1 MIANTTYGNA
11 VYRGDGTRLYGLDA
25 ELELKAQSKRDP
37 QTEVELMIWIEKVI
51 GEKLKF
57 PDDLIESLR
66 SGIVLCKLLNSLIP
80 GTIKNI
86 NTSRDTALHHME
98 NIGLYLKACW
108 IVGIQSSDLFVS
120 SDLYLRKNVNAVIQ
134 NLLAIARAAHT
145 LDNYKGPSFGYKPN
159 TNIQPAKK
167 WDQIVYKGPTFVTD
181 LENNNNNNIN
191 NNNSNC
197 SSSNNNNKDCIKC
210 GIEKVC
216 IKCNPSISPT
226 NTTTKTNVN
235 SILNEKEKER
245 EKEKEKELLLKIQN
259 LSNALKEKE
268 EGLKLVNENLEKQ
281 RKKNLEDE
289 KVYKDLIETQKIQLT
304 SKDSLIESINKK
316 NSSLIMLTSNSNNN
330 SAPASVSGINI
341 SPTPST
347 SVSTSN
353 STPYSSSVPT
363 NSSSSSSFINK
374 SSNRNSGVFQ
384 TIASYNNKSGA
395 SSTLAIPNGST
406 NIPSSST
413 ILSKCIRCNITT
425 TKTIKYCSS
434 CGELLIKDN
443 GATPN
448 SSTFNKPPITS
459 KSSITVTS
467 SSVSTQQT
475 LSSPLVSTTT
485 TTTINESDKIKT
497 LIATMKQQEEV
508 ITKLNQQI
516 KIDKEIYEK
525 EKKQQKQTIDNQQVL
540 LNQKDQDSK
549 KAKESSSFTKRG
561 EFLLSAELKST
572 NSTEN
577 YSSFSRPIGNNS
589 TNTTTIT
596 NKELEVL
603 REKVK
608 SLEFKLNEE
617 ICKTKAKDSQIT
629 LLNEKIQSINSRPK
643 RVNTSNQVVSASNVS
658 NNNNNNNNNGNRT
671 SQQIIVGRKRFN
683 TLKPDASDLTTLVDA
698 TLVHLTTILYS
709 KPIEFYQV
717 NSLKDLFSS
726 ELGRRRFSQILK
738 MTLKK
743 VPSLQMNE
751 SSFEFLLFLISCALQ
766 EMNLSK
772 DNDIEAAKIL
782 FNSSDLLYRINP
794 KTNQSEF
801 LKDYIRSANIFK
813 ELTFWSEYYW
823 SEVSKR
829 HRKVYGNIPDTLDK
843 EIVNNLLAYFGQN
856 MIYFSVSSDQ
866 VKNFIIEIAQQ
877 HNLPNNQIDLIIAS
891 IKDSPLYTS
900 TKSNDSNNN
909 IVSSAKVME
918 WDQLIENNII
928 REGFIGC
935 QILNFQGKNLTHYGS
950 YYVEVTEESSMVN
963 YFKETNKDLIK
974 YISIKD
980 NKFLITIDDE
990 NKLYGE
996 CLNQRII
1003 ITKTN
1008 CLFVIFWF
1016 EINTLSKEKANYI
1029 ADSFIDK
1036 LEELGY

>member
-1 MIANTTYGNA
+1 MASVAQGTYGNA
-11 VYRGDGTRLYGLDA
+11 VFRGDGVRLYGLDA
-25 ELELKAQSKRDP
+25 ELELKAQAKRDP
-37 QTEVELMIWIEKVI
+37 QTEIELIKWIEKVI

-86 NTSRDTALHHME
+86 NTARDTALHHME

-120 SDLYLRKNVNAVIQ
+120 SDLYLRKNINAVIQ
-134 NLLAIARAAHT
+134 NLLAIARATHT
-145 LDNYKGPSFGYKPN
+145 LENYKGPTFGYKPN

-167 WDQIVYKGPTFVTD
+167 WDQIVYKGPTYVTD
-181 LENNNNNNIN
+181 LENTSTNTTNQNNNI
-191 NNNSNC
+191 
-197 SSSNNNNKDCIKC
+197 DCTKC

-216 IKCNPSISPT
+216 IKCNPPPT
-226 NTTTKTNVN
+226 IPTIPTTTTTTTNVN
-235 SILNEKEKER
+235 SILNEKERER

-268 EGLKLVNENLEKQ
+268 EGLKLLNENLEKQ
-281 RKKNLEDE
+281 RKKNLEEE
-289 KVYKDLIETQKIQLT
+289 KEFKNLIETQKVQLA
-304 SKDSLIESINKK
+304 SKDSIISSINKT
-316 NSSLIMLTSNSNNN
+316 NSNLILLTSNNNNNNNN
-330 SAPASVSGINI
+330 SAPPSVSGINI
-341 SPTPST
+341 QST
-347 SVSTSN
+347 STVSSN
-353 STPYSSSVPT
+353 STQPT
-363 NSSSSSSFINK
+363 STTSTTSSSFINK
-374 SSNRNSGVFQ
+374 SNRNSGVFQ

-395 SSTLAIPNGST
+395 SSTLAIP
-406 NIPSSST
+406 SSSSASNTSSGT
-413 ILSKCIRCNITT
+413 ILSKCTRCNITT

-434 CGELLIKDN
+434 CGELLVREN
-443 GATPN
+443 SSTPN
-448 SSTFNKPPITS
+448 TSTFNKPPVTS
-459 KSSITVTS
+459 RSSITVTS
-467 SSVSTQQT
+467 PPSNNNNNNNTTTVTTPPLPTATASP
-475 LSSPLVSTTT
+475 PLVSISTTT
-485 TTTINESDKIKT
+485 TTMNENEKIKT

-508 ITKLNQQI
+508 IAKLNQQI
-516 KIDKEIYEK
+516 KVDKEIFEK
-525 EKKQQKQTIDNQQVL
+525 EKKQQKQTIDNQQFL
-540 LNQKDQDSK
+540 LNQKDQDLK
-549 KAKESSSFTKRG
+549 KARESSTSSSSSSTSIKKG

-572 NSTEN
+572 TNSNTSSES

-596 NKELEVL
+596 NKELESL

-608 SLEFKLNEE
+608 SLEIKLNEE
-617 ICKTKAKDSQIT
+617 ICKTKAKDSQIA

-643 RVNTSNQVVSASNVS
+643 RVVTSNQVVSASGGG
-658 NNNNNNNNNGNRT
+658 GNIRN
-671 SQQIIVGRKRFN
+671 SQQVIVGRKRFN
-683 TLKPDASDLTTLVDA
+683 TLKPDAVDLTTLVDA
-698 TLVHLTTILYS
+698 TLVHLATILYS

-717 NSLKDLFSS
+717 NSLKDLFNS

-794 KTNQSEF
+794 KTGQSEF

-813 ELTFWSEYYW
+813 ESAFWSEYYW
-823 SEVSKR
+823 SELSKR

-866 VKNFIIEIAQQ
+866 VKNFITEIAQQ
-877 HNLPNNQIDLIIAS
+877 HNLPNSQIDLIIAS

-900 TKSNDSNNN
+900 TKSTSNTNNSNNN
-909 IVSSAKVME
+909 
-918 WDQLIENNII
+918 NN
-928 REGFIGC
+928 G
-935 QILNFQGKNLTHYGS
+935 
-950 YYVEVTEESSMVN
+950 
-963 YFKETNKDLIK
+963 
-974 YISIKD
+974 
-980 NKFLITIDDE
+980 
-990 NKLYGE
+990 
-996 CLNQRII
+996 
-1003 ITKTN
+1003 
-1008 CLFVIFWF
+1008 
-1016 EINTLSKEKANYI
+1016 
-1029 ADSFIDK
+1029 
-1036 LEELGY
+1036 

>member
-1 MIANTTYGNA
+1 MASAAQGTYGNA
-11 VYRGDGTRLYGLDA
+11 VYRGDGVRLYGLDA
-25 ELELKAQSKRDP
+25 ELELKAQAKRDP
-37 QTEVELMIWIEKVI
+37 QTEVELVIWIEKVI

-66 SGIVLCKLLNSLIP
+66 SGIVLCKLLNALMP

-86 NTSRDTALHHME
+86 NTARDTALHHME

-134 NLLAIARAAHT
+134 NLLAIARATHT
-145 LDNYKGPSFGYKPN
+145 LENYKGPTFGYKPN

-167 WDQIVYKGPTFVTD
+167 WDQIVYKGPTYVTD
-181 LENNNNNNIN
+181 IENSNNIN
-191 NNNSNC
+191 NAT
-197 SSSNNNNKDCIKC
+197 NKDCIKC

-216 IKCNPSISPT
+216 IKCNPQSISPAT
-226 NTTTKTNVN
+226 TNVN
-235 SILNEKEKER
+235 SILNEKERER

-281 RKKNLEDE
+281 RKKNLDE
-289 KVYKDLIETQKIQLT
+289 EKIFRDLIETQKVQLA
-304 SKDSLIESINKK
+304 SKDSIIASMNKTNSNLI
-316 NSSLIMLTSNSNNN
+316 LLTSNNN
-330 SAPASVSGINI
+330 SGNNSAPPSVSGINI
-341 SPTPST
+341 QST
-347 SVSTSN
+347 STVSSN
-353 STPYSSSVPT
+353 SIQTT
-363 NSSSSSSFINK
+363 TSSSFINK
-374 SSNRNSGVFQ
+374 SNRNSGVFQ

-395 SSTLAIPNGST
+395 SSTLAIPS
-406 NIPSSST
+406 SSST
-413 ILSKCIRCNITT
+413 SSSSSAILSKCTRCNITT

-434 CGELLIKDN
+434 CGELLVKEN
-443 GATPN
+443 ASYPN
-448 SSTFNKPPITS
+448 TSTFNKPPLTS
-459 KSSITVTS
+459 RSSIAVTSTSSTVTTPPL
-467 SSVSTQQT
+467 STAI
-475 LSSPLVSTTT
+475 SSPTSSPPLISTSATMD
-485 TTTINESDKIKT
+485 ESEKIKT

-508 ITKLNQQI
+508 IAKLNQQI
-516 KIDKEIYEK
+516 KVDKEIFEK
-525 EKKQQKQTIDNQQVL
+525 EKKQQKQTIDNQQFL
-540 LNQKDQDSK
+540 LNQKDQDLK
-549 KAKESSSFTKRG
+549 KARESSSTSSSSVKKG
-561 EFLLSAELKST
+561 EFLLSAELKSANSIT
-572 NSTEN
+572 NPES

-596 NKELEVL
+596 NKELETL
-603 REKVK
+603 REKAK
-608 SLEFKLNEE
+608 SLEIKLNEE
-617 ICKTKAKDSQIT
+617 ICKTRAKDSQIT

-643 RVNTSNQVVSASNVS
+643 RVVTSNQVVSAANVVNSGANGSSNVR
-658 NNNNNNNNNGNRT
+658 N
-671 SQQIIVGRKRFN
+671 SQQVVVGRKRFN
-683 TLKPDASDLTTLVDA
+683 TLKPDAMDLTTLVDA

-717 NSLKDLFSS
+717 NSLKDLFTS

-794 KTNQSEF
+794 KTGQSEF

-813 ELTFWSEYYW
+813 ESAFWSEYYW

-866 VKNFIIEIAQQ
+866 VKNFITEIAQQ
-877 HNLPNNQIDLIIAS
+877 HNLPNSQIDLIIAS

-900 TKSNDSNNN
+900 TKSTSTTINNN
-909 IVSSAKVME
+909 VVSSAKVVS
-918 WDQLIENNII
+918 
-928 REGFIGC
+928 
-935 QILNFQGKNLTHYGS
+935 K
-950 YYVEVTEESSMVN
+950 
-963 YFKETNKDLIK
+963 KD
-974 YISIKD
+974 
-980 NKFLITIDDE
+980 
-990 NKLYGE
+990 
-996 CLNQRII
+996 
-1003 ITKTN
+1003 
-1008 CLFVIFWF
+1008 
-1016 EINTLSKEKANYI
+1016 KEK
-1029 ADSFIDK
+1029 DK
-1036 LEELGY
+1036 KKK

>member
-1 MIANTTYGNA
+1 MASAAAQGTYGNA
-11 VYRGDGTRLYGLDA
+11 VYRGDGVRLYGLDA
-25 ELELKAQSKRDP
+25 ELELKAQAKRDP
-37 QTEVELMIWIEKVI
+37 QTEVELVIWIEKVI

-66 SGIVLCKLLNSLIP
+66 SGIVLCKLLNALMP

-86 NTSRDTALHHME
+86 NTARDTALHHME

-134 NLLAIARAAHT
+134 NLLAIARATHT
-145 LDNYKGPSFGYKPN
+145 LENYKGPTFGYKPN

-167 WDQIVYKGPTFVTD
+167 WDQIVYKGPTYVTD
-181 LENNNNNNIN
+181 IENSNNIN
-191 NNNSNC
+191 NAT
-197 SSSNNNNKDCIKC
+197 NKDCIKC

-216 IKCNPSISPT
+216 IKCNPPSIPISPAT
-226 NTTTKTNVN
+226 TNVN
-235 SILNEKEKER
+235 SILNEKERER

-281 RKKNLEDE
+281 RKKNLEEE
-289 KVYKDLIETQKIQLT
+289 KVFRDLIETQKVQLA
-304 SKDSLIESINKK
+304 SKDSIIASMNKTNSNLI
-316 NSSLIMLTSNSNNN
+316 LLTSNNN
-330 SAPASVSGINI
+330 SSNNSAPPSVSGINI
-341 SPTPST
+341 QST
-347 SVSTSN
+347 STVSSN
-353 STPYSSSVPT
+353 STQPT
-363 NSSSSSSFINK
+363 TSSSFINK
-374 SSNRNSGVFQ
+374 SNRNSGVFQ
-384 TIASYNNKSGA
+384 TITSYNNKSGA
-395 SSTLAIPNGST
+395 SSTLAIPSS
-406 NIPSSST
+406 SSST
-413 ILSKCIRCNITT
+413 SSSSGAILSKCTRCNITT

-434 CGELLIKDN
+434 CGELLVKEN
-443 GATPN
+443 ASSPN
-448 SSTFNKPPITS
+448 TSTFNKPPLTS
-459 KSSITVTS
+459 RSSIAVTS
-467 SSVSTQQT
+467 SSSTT
-475 LSSPLVSTTT
+475 NTVTTPPLSTAISSPTSSPPLISTSTTM
-485 TTTINESDKIKT
+485 NESEKIKT

-508 ITKLNQQI
+508 IAKLNQQI
-516 KIDKEIYEK
+516 KVDKEIFEK
-525 EKKQQKQTIDNQQVL
+525 EKKQQKQTIDNQQFL
-540 LNQKDQDSK
+540 LNQKDQDLK
-549 KAKESSSFTKRG
+549 KARESSSSTTPSSSVKKG
-561 EFLLSAELKST
+561 EFLLSAELKSANSIT
-572 NSTEN
+572 NPES

-596 NKELEVL
+596 NKELETL

-608 SLEFKLNEE
+608 SLEIKLNEE
-617 ICKTKAKDSQIT
+617 ICKTKAKDSQIS

-643 RVNTSNQVVSASNVS
+643 RVVTSNQVVSAANVVNSGANGSSNVR
-658 NNNNNNNNNGNRT
+658 N
-671 SQQIIVGRKRFN
+671 SQQVVVGRKRFN
-683 TLKPDASDLTTLVDA
+683 TLKPDAMDLTTLVDA

-717 NSLKDLFSS
+717 NSLKDLFTS

-794 KTNQSEF
+794 KTGQSEF

-813 ELTFWSEYYW
+813 ESAFWSEYYW

-866 VKNFIIEIAQQ
+866 VKNFITEIAQQ
-877 HNLPNNQIDLIIAS
+877 HNLPNSQIDLIIAS

-900 TKSNDSNNN
+900 TKSTSTTINNN
-909 IVSSAKVME
+909 VVSSAKVVS
-918 WDQLIENNII
+918 
-928 REGFIGC
+928 
-935 QILNFQGKNLTHYGS
+935 K
-950 YYVEVTEESSMVN
+950 
-963 YFKETNKDLIK
+963 KD
-974 YISIKD
+974 
-980 NKFLITIDDE
+980 
-990 NKLYGE
+990 
-996 CLNQRII
+996 
-1003 ITKTN
+1003 
-1008 CLFVIFWF
+1008 
-1016 EINTLSKEKANYI
+1016 KEK
-1029 ADSFIDK
+1029 DK
-1036 LEELGY
+1036 KKK